1 MLFSVTMFPVGDGPS
16 LKKPIAEVIDE
27 IDRGGLHYEVTPSDT
42 VVEGDW
48 DTVMPVLKKAEERL
62 RANHDRVFML
72 LTIDDHVGVENRL
85 HNAVS
90 EIESELHR
98 TVNH

>member
-1 MLFSVTMFPVGDGPS
+1 MLFSVTMFPIGDGSS
-16 LKKPIAEVIDE
+16 LKKPIADVIDE

-42 VVEGDW
+42 VVEGEW

-62 RANHDRVFML
+62 RAKHDRVFML
-72 LTIDDHVGVENRL
+72 LTVDDHAGAANRL

-98 TVNH
+98 SVNH